1 MTNNDQNSIVDRQL
15 ATLRDS
21 PVNND
26 GASDVVL
33 SSIFTYLMG
42 VPVNAS
48 DGRLHWFCNR
58 ASSTTVA
65 AATFLIR
72 YFGAFSAD
80 ILAGFYQ
87 SFEAWELSTVLEDI
101 TGQSLASTSPAIGYR
116 IVSNLTILQDARIM
130 SIIHSDP
137 PSASIDSWPSDP
149 IPPGILI
156 LLMDEESEVRKWAE
170 NQVSLSRV
178 IPIPQDR
185 FSPSHII
192 AFDAAIKA
200 LDPVPV
206 SAAPFSFA
214 RDQQILWS
222 GFWTVLKL
230 VPVEYLQTGIIYRAV
245 KAHLH
250 DIGPLQI
257 FDISYVASTILP
269 VASHHRSG

>member
-1 MTNNDQNSIVDRQL
+1 
-15 ATLRDS
+15 
-21 PVNND
+21 
-26 GASDVVL
+26 
-33 SSIFTYLMG
+33 
-42 VPVNAS
+42 
-48 DGRLHWFCNR
+48 
-58 ASSTTVA
+58 
-65 AATFLIR
+65 
-72 YFGAFSAD
+72 
-80 ILAGFYQ
+80 
-87 SFEAWELSTVLEDI
+87 
-101 TGQSLASTSPAIGYR
+101 
-116 IVSNLTILQDARIM
+116 M

-250 DIGPLQI
+250 DIGPRKSSEYYGANLASSQVQI
-257 FDISYVASTILP
+257 FDISYVASSILP